1 MKWKTRKTSKWT
13 SSNELGDPET
23 GPWTTG
29 TLGPWKWWS
38 SSRFQVPLVRLQWKP
53 AHPRR
58 APYHSKPVL
67 RPSEVPV
74 TGLALWQLVIKC
86 DWQDLSSQLHAQFQ
100 KGRVVSVLS
109 AARLQPTTVPKGFA
123 NRQKAGIYCTTSRYH
138 LWRANICSKMVW
150 EVRQSS
156 LSPLPSAV
164 SATWRSSFV
173 PMHVTCI
180 SVWGHRCKGSHN
192 PREKAR
198 GEHVKHASLPLGD
211 KQHFLRFSQS
221 TRIRLFPYTCFFQWI
236 YFEHVYAQG
245 GQWRSENVKIS
256 QWTAFLPNG
265 VYGLVRWERISQIMK
280 TIMHWFT
287 LLQVLCNWEL
297 PHPCP
302 WLPGGDL

>member
-23 GPWTTG
+23 GPWTTE

-156 LSPLPSAV
+156 LSPLLCQP
-164 SATWRSSFV
+164 
-173 PMHVTCI
+173 HDD
-180 SVWGHRCKGSHN
+180 
-192 PREKAR
+192 
-198 GEHVKHASLPLGD
+198 LPLCPCMWPALVSGVTGARAATTPG
-211 KQHFLRFSQS
+211 KRLEGNMSNMHLFLWEINSIFLGLARAPESDY
-221 TRIRLFPYTCFFQWI
+221 FPTLVSFNEYILSMFMPK
-236 YFEHVYAQG
+236 VV
-245 GQWRSENVKIS
+245 SE
-256 QWTAFLPNG
+256 
-265 VYGLVRWERISQIMK
+265 GLRM
-280 TIMHWFT
+280 
-287 LLQVLCNWEL
+287 
-297 PHPCP
+297 
-302 WLPGGDL
+302 

>member
-109 AARLQPTTVPKGFA
+109 AARLQPTTVPKGFP

-156 LSPLPSAV
+156 LSPLLCQP
-164 SATWRSSFV
+164 
-173 PMHVTCI
+173 HDD
-180 SVWGHRCKGSHN
+180 
-192 PREKAR
+192 
-198 GEHVKHASLPLGD
+198 LPLCPCMWPALVSGVTGARAATTPG
-211 KQHFLRFSQS
+211 KRLEGNMSNMHLFLWEINSIFLGLARAPESDY
-221 TRIRLFPYTCFFQWI
+221 FPTLVSFNEYILSMFMTK
-236 YFEHVYAQG
+236 VV
-245 GQWRSENVKIS
+245 SE
-256 QWTAFLPNG
+256 
-265 VYGLVRWERISQIMK
+265 GLRM
-280 TIMHWFT
+280 
-287 LLQVLCNWEL
+287 
-297 PHPCP
+297 
-302 WLPGGDL
+302 

>member
-109 AARLQPTTVPKGFA
+109 AARLQPTTVPRASLIGRKQEFTLLLAGTIFEGQTFA
-123 NRQKAGIYCTTSRYH
+123 PRWCGKSGKAPSP
-138 LWRANICSKMVW
+138 
-150 EVRQSS
+150 
-156 LSPLPSAV
+156 LSPLLCQP
-164 SATWRSSFV
+164 
-173 PMHVTCI
+173 HDD
-180 SVWGHRCKGSHN
+180 
-192 PREKAR
+192 
-198 GEHVKHASLPLGD
+198 LPLCPCMWPALVSGVTGARAATTPG
-211 KQHFLRFSQS
+211 KRLEGNMSNMHLFLWEINSIFLGLARAPESDY
-221 TRIRLFPYTCFFQWI
+221 FPTLVSFNEYILSMFMPK
-236 YFEHVYAQG
+236 VV
-245 GQWRSENVKIS
+245 SE
-256 QWTAFLPNG
+256 
-265 VYGLVRWERISQIMK
+265 GLRM
-280 TIMHWFT
+280 
-287 LLQVLCNWEL
+287 
-297 PHPCP
+297 
-302 WLPGGDL
+302 

>member
-156 LSPLPSAV
+156 LSPLLCQP
-164 SATWRSSFV
+164 
-173 PMHVTCI
+173 HDD
-180 SVWGHRCKGSHN
+180 
-192 PREKAR
+192 
-198 GEHVKHASLPLGD
+198 LPLCPCMWPALVSGVTGARAATTPG
-211 KQHFLRFSQS
+211 KRLEGNMSNMHLFLWEINSIFLGLARAPESDY
-221 TRIRLFPYTCFFQWI
+221 FPTLVSFNEYILSMFMTK
-236 YFEHVYAQG
+236 VV
-245 GQWRSENVKIS
+245 SE
-256 QWTAFLPNG
+256 
-265 VYGLVRWERISQIMK
+265 GLRM
-280 TIMHWFT
+280 
-287 LLQVLCNWEL
+287 
-297 PHPCP
+297 
-302 WLPGGDL
+302 